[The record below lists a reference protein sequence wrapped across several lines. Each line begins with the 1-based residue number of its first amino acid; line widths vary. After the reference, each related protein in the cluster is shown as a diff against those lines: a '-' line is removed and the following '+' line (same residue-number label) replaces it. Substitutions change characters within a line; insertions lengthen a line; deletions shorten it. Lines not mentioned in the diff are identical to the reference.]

1 MAPIYGRTPASN
13 FPVRIYGSLLQEK
26 LSEKKALNFVELMF
40 CQEKARR
47 NNATTRARANSSTA
61 TAGTVTT
68 TAASAV
74 SRTTGT
80 CIVRPRPHSNL
91 DILETAYFF
100 GSRISQPVNRPTQT
114 APF

>member
-1 MAPIYGRTPASN
+1 MISFVEKKYSILDPNSLILNLYPRLNCLKTILSQMAPIYGRTPASN

-68 TAASAV
+68 TAASTV

-80 CIVRPRPHSNL
+80 
-91 DILETAYFF
+91 
-100 GSRISQPVNRPTQT
+100 
-114 APF
+114 

>member
-1 MAPIYGRTPASN
+1 M
-13 FPVRIYGSLLQEK
+13 
-26 LSEKKALNFVELMF
+26 SEKKALNFVELMF
-40 CQEKARR
+40 FQEKARR

-68 TAASAV
+68 TAASTV
-74 SRTTGT
+74 SRATGT

-100 GSRISQPVNRPTQT
+100 GPRISQPVNRPTQT
-114 APF
+114 APFWNHFPEQFKV

>member
-1 MAPIYGRTPASN
+1 M
-13 FPVRIYGSLLQEK
+13 
-26 LSEKKALNFVELMF
+26 SEKKALNFVELMF

-68 TAASAV
+68 TAASTV

-80 CIVRPRPHSNL
+80 CIVRPHPHSNL

-100 GSRISQPVNRPTQT
+100 SITNQPTSESAYPNHTFLKPLSRAV
-114 APF
+114 

>member
-26 LSEKKALNFVELMF
+26 LSKKKALNFVELMF

-47 NNATTRARANSSTA
+47 SNATTRARANSSTA

-68 TAASAV
+68 TAASTV

-80 CIVRPRPHSNL
+80 
-91 DILETAYFF
+91 
-100 GSRISQPVNRPTQT
+100 
-114 APF
+114 

>member
-1 MAPIYGRTPASN
+1 MAPIYGGTPACN
-13 FPVRIYGSLLQEK
+13 FPIRGYGS

-47 NNATTRARANSSTA
+47 NNAATRARANYSTA

-74 SRTTGT
+74 SWTAGT
-80 CIVRPRPHSNL
+80 V
-91 DILETAYFF
+91 
-100 GSRISQPVNRPTQT
+100 
-114 APF
+114 